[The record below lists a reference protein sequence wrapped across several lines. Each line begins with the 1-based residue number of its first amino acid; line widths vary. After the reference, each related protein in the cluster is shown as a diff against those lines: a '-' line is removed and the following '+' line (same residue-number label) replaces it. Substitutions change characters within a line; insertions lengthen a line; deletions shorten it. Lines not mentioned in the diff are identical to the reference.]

1 MQFLNGVP
9 AAWWM
14 DIPYTSPF
22 ERPDFTPVSALFL
35 RSKNATLGGEED
47 FQLDWIGIVFDA
59 FISGNMQSFLIF
71 LLAVVLV
78 LP

>member
-1 MQFLNGVP
+1 
-9 AAWWM
+9 M

-35 RSKNATLGGEED
+35 RSKNATLGGEEA

-59 FISGNMQSFLIF
+59 FISGNMRSFLIF